1 MKAVLIHILF
11 FISVSAKYKMTKYM
25 ITENMIT
32 VPLHL
37 EESSVD
43 IIKSINLQDAYSYLS
58 IQYGD
63 NLKNESIFFNDKI
76 ITLKTMRTTILL
88 DTFHINWEYLY
99 PSDVDYWLIHNSK
112 KGIGFGYQNNQSN
125 TFTVQMKNQ
134 NIIDRAIF
142 AFYPDNK
149 TMYFGDI
156 PHELISNK
164 YSLKCDLNSKFQFGC
179 NLNGV
184 IFSQKNHNDIKVR
197 IQSVVL
203 FQSFGGY
210 LQVPYDFSKYLNET
224 YFSSFFL
231 EDKCDYIEQKSY
243 YQNYHCDC
251 EIKRNFPDITLLID
265 GKHLYLSKEILFKE
279 RSGICHF
286 IIYSTKE
293 SEQWIFEPDFITQYI
308 TVFDNENG
316 SVTMY
321 SSSLFEKNKSINIK
335 SFVILMII
343 YNILS
348 ILFITIINKIYFK

>member
-1 MKAVLIHILF
+1 MLIHIFF
-11 FISVSAKYKMTKYM
+11 FIAVSAKYKMTKYM
-25 ITENMIT
+25 ITENMISI
-32 VPLHL
+32 PFHL

-63 NLKNESIFFNDKI
+63 NLKNATIFINDKV

-88 DTFHINWEYLY
+88 DTFHIEWEYLY
-99 PSDVDYWLIHNSK
+99 PSDVDYWLIHDSK
-112 KGIGFGYQNNQSN
+112 KGIGFGYQNNKSN

-156 PHELISNK
+156 PQELISNK
-164 YSLKCDLNSKFQFGC
+164 YSLKCDSNFQFGC

-197 IQSVVL
+197 IKSVIY

-210 LQVPYDFSKYLNET
+210 LQVPYAFSTYLNET

-231 EDKCDYIEQKSY
+231 ESKCDYIEQKSY

-265 GKHLYLSKEILFKE
+265 GKHLYVSKEILFKE

-286 IIYSTKE
+286 VIYSTRQ
-293 SEQWIFEPDFITQYI
+293 SEEWIFEPDFLSQYI

-321 SSSLFEKNKSINIK
+321 SSSPFEKDKSINIK
-335 SFVILMII
+335 NFVILVII
-343 YNILS
+343 YNVLS
-348 ILFITIINKIYFK
+348 IVFITIINKIYF